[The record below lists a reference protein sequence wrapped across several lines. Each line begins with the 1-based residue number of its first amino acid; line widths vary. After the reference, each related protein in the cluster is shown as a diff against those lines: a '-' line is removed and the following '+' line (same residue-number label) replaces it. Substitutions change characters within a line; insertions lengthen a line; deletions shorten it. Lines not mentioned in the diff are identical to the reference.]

1 MADQSQM
8 AHGALSELPNKDA
21 ALAAFPIY
29 EYLSHYKNFFET
41 SEGINGLKIIKP
53 AIDGTG
59 VKFTLNGGGDESDNV
74 EPPKAFDLALAYD
87 SGSGNTTATCSNLY
101 EISGLVQLCQAGT
114 ISVSLSDSDAYLGYE
129 YTFAT
134 RVVTLV
140 TGATLANVS
149 ESSQPA
155 ATATSYKRALYYLI
169 QSGDSWYISVDLR
182 NQPVNVVR
190 M

>member
-1 MADQSQM
+1 MRGDFPEIDVLRSLKLEIFSDIRVNSKDGFAADPS
-8 AHGALSELPNKDA
+8 PDIFDA
-21 ALAAFPIY
+21 PIDI
-29 EYLSHYKNFFET
+29 S
-41 SEGINGLKIIKP
+41 
-53 AIDGTG
+53 
-59 VKFTLNGGGDESDNV
+59 SDNV

-101 EISGLVQLCQAGT
+101 EISGLVQLYQSGT
-114 ISVSLSDSDAYLGYE
+114 ISVSLPDSDAYLGYE

-134 RVVTLV
+134 RIITLV
-140 TGATLANVS
+140 TGAALANVS

-169 QSGDSWYISVDLR
+169 QSDDSWYIGVDLR
-182 NQPVNVVR
+182 AQPVNAIR